1 MLFQQR
7 HAERIVPA
15 TKTAQKIERLQM
27 EFHSSVLH
35 FTEIKDLIN
44 KTKENIDILLH
55 QFQQLVRTFSK
66 RFIGKKLINRIC
78 NQRQWGAKIM

>member
-55 QFQQLVRTFSK
+55 QFQ
-66 RFIGKKLINRIC
+66 
-78 NQRQWGAKIM
+78 